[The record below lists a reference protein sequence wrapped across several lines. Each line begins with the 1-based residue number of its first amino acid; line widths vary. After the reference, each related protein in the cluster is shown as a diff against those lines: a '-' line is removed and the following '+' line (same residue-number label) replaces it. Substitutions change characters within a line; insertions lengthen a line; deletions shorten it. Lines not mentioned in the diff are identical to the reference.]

1 MQWFIAVINGHA
13 KTLELPLD
21 FLGVGSSRS
30 TELRDS
36 KDKPDAWI
44 AESTKRHPRAA
55 SASILQLEEASS
67 AGFVS
72 NFNAG

>member
-1 MQWFIAVINGHA
+1 MQWFIAVINGGHA
-13 KTLELPLD
+13 TTLELPLD

-44 AESTKRHPRAA
+44 AERINDTQGTHPPR
-55 SASILQLEEASS
+55 SYS
-67 AGFVS
+67 
-72 NFNAG
+72 